1 MALLPHNIP
10 IMYKVTGKGQF
21 EYVADSLKKVE

>member
-10 IMYKVTGKGQF
+10 KYKVTGKGQF